1 MWLSVGYN
9 FDGFTDDDFTDSEYR
24 AEGVFFKFRMKFDQ
38 DSVRE
43 IMDREF
49 WSGSRFN
56 QPAQSAQSITSS
68 GSEPT
73 VQ

>member
-9 FDGFTDDDFTDSEYR
+9 FDGFVDDDFTDSEYR

-49 WSGSRFN
+49 WSGSRLN
-56 QPAQSAQSITSS
+56 QPAQSPQSITSS
-68 GSEPT
+68 GSESA